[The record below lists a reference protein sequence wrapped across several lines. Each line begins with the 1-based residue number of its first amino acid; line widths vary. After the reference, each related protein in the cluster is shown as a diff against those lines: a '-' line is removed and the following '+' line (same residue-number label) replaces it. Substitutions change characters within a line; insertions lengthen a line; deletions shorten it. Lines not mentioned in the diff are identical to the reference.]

1 MSLLANSQSML
12 QTGLNLLFPPS
23 CLNCQ
28 APGRWLCRPCRE
40 ALATISAPVC
50 NRCGMPPPVGQA
62 SACLQCQHNPLL
74 AIDLIRS
81 AAYFEDSPLRPAI
94 HALKYQGRK
103 VVAQELAEIMAEAC
117 ERFGLAADV
126 IMPVPLHQSRL
137 RKRGFNQSE
146 LLARGLSVLKSIPLD
161 TKSLIRSRPTQ
172 SQMELSAAERH
183 ENVKDAFE
191 CCRPVAGLTVL
202 LIDDVCTTGSTL
214 DYCATALKANQAKAV
229 MGLTLARA
237 R

>member
-1 MSLLANSQSML
+1 
-12 QTGLNLLFPPS
+12 
-23 CLNCQ
+23 
-28 APGRWLCRPCRE
+28 
-40 ALATISAPVC
+40 
-50 NRCGMPPPVGQA
+50 
-62 SACLQCQHNPLL
+62 
-74 AIDLIRS
+74 LIRS

-103 VVAQELAEIMAEAC
+103 VVAQELAEIMVEAC
-117 ERFGLAADV
+117 EHFGLAADV